1 MYKKSLIAIAVILA
15 SVVVQAAIS
24 EINVDLKLD
33 ASSYVVGERVRVVV
47 DVANS
52 SPDVISV
59 GERDS
64 TDRLVLEVFQK
75 SDGAQ
80 LDRATDRRF
89 TAPFRLEHN
98 QGQRLEAFLA
108 DNYGLTHL
116 GSYTVRAVLIHRRTR
131 YEGPIH
137 SFDIVPGITLTGAMQ
152 LFKSNPKQQR
162 EFEIAKWS
170 RAGKEH
176 VFLKSRDVEP
186 RERRWP
192 TFDLGPY
199 MKINPPIVAVQT
211 NGEVF
216 VIHRL
221 DPQRFLRSEFWSL
234 PDGMYARGKIVI
246 RDPET
251 AGQERV
257 QEVFNNGKPVAPK
270 DDSWWKFWK

>member
-15 SVVVQAAIS
+15 SVVAQAAIS
-24 EINVDLKLD
+24 EIRVDLKLD
-33 ASSYVVGERVRVVV
+33 ASSYVVGERIRAVV
-47 DVANS
+47 DIANS

-59 GERDS
+59 GNSNS
-64 TDRLVLEVFQK
+64 TDRLILEVFRK
-75 SDGAQ
+75 SDGSQ
-80 LDRATDRRF
+80 LDRATNRRF
-89 TAPFRLEHN
+89 TAPFVIGHN
-98 QGQRLEAFLA
+98 QGQKLETFLA
-108 DNYGLTHL
+108 DNYGLAHL
-116 GSYTVRAVLIHRRTR
+116 GAYTVRAVLIHRRMR

-137 SFDIVPGITLTGAMQ
+137 AFDIVPGITLTGALQ
-152 LFKSNPKQQR
+152 LFKSRPDQQR

-170 RAGKEH
+170 RDGKEH
-176 VFLKSRDVEP
+176 VFLKSRDVAP

-199 MKINPPIVAVQT
+199 MKISPPVVAVQT
-211 NGEVF
+211 NGEVL

-221 DPQRFLRSEFWSL
+221 DPQKFSRSEFWSL
-234 PDGMYARGKIVI
+234 PDGVYARGSIMI

-270 DDSWWKFWK
+270 DDPWWKFWK